1 MTATVR
7 TLLDN
12 LAGSGLDN
20 PTGSVLPAP
29 AGWPAPPAPAAY
41 HGLLGEIVAR
51 LEPETEADPVAILAQ
66 LLVCFGAAVGRGAW
80 FQVEATRHHPQE
92 FVLIIGD
99 SATARKG
106 TSWDHAR
113 RLITTADATLAE
125 RILTGLS
132 SGEGLVWA
140 LRDPTASDPG
150 IPDRRLVAF
159 EAEFA
164 SALKACT
171 RDNSTLSATL
181 RSAWDG
187 RPLQLLTRTAPAR
200 ASDAHVSVVGHITA
214 AELRH
219 HLTGLELANGLA
231 NRFLL
236 ICCRRQRLLPEGGAS
251 DPLHG
256 TCLTSVL
263 AATIKHARA
272 AGRLIFEPSAR
283 ELWHHAYTQLAHA
296 HQSGIAGAICA
307 RAEAHTIRLA
317 LLYALADGERTI
329 NTEHLQAALALWDYA
344 ARSASWTLK
353 GASGDPL
360 AEQIHAA
367 LSTHPDGL
375 TRTQLRDLLQRHQ
388 PAERVER
395 ALHALTSTGRAHQ
408 TKITTAGRPA
418 ELWHATPTRDENH
431 TP

>member
-7 TLLDN
+7 TLFDE
-12 LAGSGLDN
+12 APSERDE
-20 PTGSVLPAP
+20 PAGSVLPAP
-29 AGWPAPPAPAAY
+29 AEWPAPPAPAAY
-41 HGLLGEIVAR
+41 HGLLGEIVRR

-66 LLVCFGAAVGRGAW
+66 LLVCFGAAVGRGAY

-92 FVLIIGD
+92 FVLIVGE
-99 SATARKG
+99 SATSRKG

-113 RLITTADATLAE
+113 RLIATADATLSE

-140 LRDPTASDPG
+140 VRDPTASDPG
-150 IPDRRLVAF
+150 IPDRRLLAF

-187 RPLQLLTRTAPAR
+187 RPLQLMTRTAPAR
-200 ASDAHVSVVGHITA
+200 ASDAHVTVVGHITA

-251 DPLHG
+251 DPLAG
-256 TCLTSVL
+256 TGLEHLL
-263 AATIKHARA
+263 ATTIKHART
-272 AGRLIFEPSAR
+272 AGRLTFQTSAR
-283 ELWHHAYTQLAHA
+283 ELWHHAYTHLAHA

-307 RAEAHTIRLA
+307 RAEAHVIRLA
-317 LLYALADGERTI
+317 LIYALADGEPTI
-329 NTEHLQAALALWDYA
+329 KTEHLQAALALWDYA
-344 ARSASWTLK
+344 ARSANWTLQ
-353 GASGDPL
+353 AATGDPL

-367 LSTHPDGL
+367 LRQANPGGL
-375 TRTQLRDLLQRHQ
+375 TRSQINDTLQHNR
-388 PAERVER
+388 PAEQIQR
-395 ALHALTSTGRAHQ
+395 ALDALTLAGRATRAQ
-408 TKITTAGRPA
+408 IPTAGRPA
-418 ELWHATPTRDENH
+418 ELWTAAPA
-431 TP
+431 PGV